1 MPSTRAILKILEPM
15 ALPML
20 NPVFPSIAAKPDT
33 NISGAEVPKPKISK
47 PITKGDTLK
56 IVAIFAPL
64 LVNVSALQIKSIK
77 PVKRVVIASRIS
89 VIINKE
95 KLFAYYKGIFNKM
108 NKTEFLIGR
117 SGLGL
122 QDDFYPDDLP

>member
-1 MPSTRAILKILEPM
+1 M
-15 ALPML
+15 
-20 NPVFPSIAAKPDT
+20 
-33 NISGAEVPKPKISK
+33 
-47 PITKGDTLK
+47 K

-95 KLFAYYKGIFNKM
+95 KLFGMEKT
-108 NKTEFLIGR
+108 NKTNL
-117 SGLGL
+117 SV
-122 QDDFYPDDLP
+122 